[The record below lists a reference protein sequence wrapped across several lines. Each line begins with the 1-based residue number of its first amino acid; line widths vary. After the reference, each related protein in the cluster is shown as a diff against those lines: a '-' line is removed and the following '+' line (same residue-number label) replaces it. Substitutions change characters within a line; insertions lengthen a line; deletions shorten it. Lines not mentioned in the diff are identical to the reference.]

1 MDDAATR
8 GDAMKLIDSMAYG
21 DSQEMMFGFAQEP
34 VTTRRGL
41 VIGGGSVIA
50 EVVPHPR
57 PGSEKTLGTLL
68 REFER
73 ANGDVLERCI
83 NIGTPSLVLENEHVF
98 QMTDNPKWGKEIAA
112 LASRQ
117 IDEYADH
124 YGLQAAYRATVAD
137 LRKPEMVN
145 IRESERTRKV
155 LESFRACAPYADILS
170 IESIGGKEIFDYC
183 IIRNDITGL
192 LFAQG
197 VLGSR
202 DMAWL
207 WPQIVTIASEHGA
220 LPGGDTDCAQAN
232 TAMFMAGGFTAK
244 NIPHTLAALSRAIAA
259 GRSLVAY
266 ECGATGPGKDCGYE
280 NPIIK
285 AVTGLPM
292 SMEGKSCSCAHSSLC
307 GNVTAAV
314 CDLWSNEAVEYH
326 SMFGGTTSAVF
337 TEILSYDVASMNAA
351 IALGHQQAYQAS
363 LIGSDRY
370 RSVHG
375 FILSP
380 DNAWTIGKALV
391 DNSVSYYARAK
402 AAAMTCGELMLGDPQ
417 LHFTAFEKES
427 LQGYM
432 KQMENLPADEEDFID
447 LCLEKYSQ
455 VKGFLPE
462 AYGL

>member
-1 MDDAATR
+1 
-8 GDAMKLIDSMAYG
+8 
-21 DSQEMMFGFAQEP
+21 MMFGFSKKP

-57 PGSEKTLGTLL
+57 PGSEKTLNALL

-73 ANGDVLERCI
+73 ANGDALERCV
-83 NIGTPSLVLENEHVF
+83 NIGVPSLVLENEHVF
-98 QMTDNPKWGKEIAA
+98 QMTDSPQWGKEIAA
-112 LASRQ
+112 LTSRQ
-117 IDEYADH
+117 IGEYAEQ
-124 YGLQAAYRATVAD
+124 YGLEVAYRTTIAD

-145 IRESERTRKV
+145 IRDSERTRKV
-155 LESFRACAPYADILS
+155 LESFAACAPHADILS
-170 IESIGGKEIFDYC
+170 IESIGGKEIFDHC

-207 WPQIVTIASEHGA
+207 WPQIVAIAEEHSVV
-220 LPGGDTDCAQAN
+220 PGGDTDCAQAN

-244 NIPHTLAALSRAIAA
+244 NVPHSLAALSRAIAA
-259 GRSLVAY
+259 ARSLVAY
-266 ECGATGPGKDCGYE
+266 ESGAIGPGKDCGYE

-292 SMEGKSCSCAHSSLC
+292 SMEGKSCACAHSSLC
-307 GNVTAAV
+307 GNVMAAV

-326 SMFGGTTSAVF
+326 SMFGGSTPAVF
-337 TEILSYDVASMNAA
+337 TEILGYDVAAMNAS
-351 IALGHQQAYQAS
+351 IALGYQQGYQSS
-363 LIGSDRY
+363 LVASDRY
-370 RSVHG
+370 RSMHG

-380 DNAWTIGKALV
+380 DNAWAIGKALV
-391 DNSVSYYARAK
+391 DNSNSYYSRAR
-402 AAAMTCGELMLGDPQ
+402 AAAMTCGELLLADPQ
-417 LHFTAFEKES
+417 FHFTAFEKES
-427 LQGYM
+427 LLGYM
-432 KQMENLPADEEDFID
+432 KEMESLPVDEEDFID
-447 LCLEKYSQ
+447 LCLRKYRH
-455 VKGFLPE
+455 VHGFLPE

>member
-1 MDDAATR
+1 MSYSTPE
-8 GDAMKLIDSMAYG
+8 
-21 DSQEMMFGFAQEP
+21 EMMFGFSKKP

-50 EVVPHPR
+50 ELVPHPR
-57 PGSEKTLGTLL
+57 PGSEKTLSTLL

-73 ANGDVLERCI
+73 AHSDVLERCVS
-83 NIGTPSLVLENEHVF
+83 IGVPNLVLENEHVS
-98 QMTDNPKWGKEIAA
+98 QMTDDPRWGKEIAA
-112 LASRQ
+112 LAARQ
-117 IDEYADH
+117 IDEYAAQ
-124 YGLQAAYRATVAD
+124 YGLVVAYRVTIAD

-145 IRESERTRKV
+145 LRDSERTSKV
-155 LESFRACAPYADILS
+155 LDSFRACAPYADILS

-192 LFAQG
+192 LFSQG

-207 WPQIVTIASEHGA
+207 WPQIVSIATEHGA
-220 LPGGDTDCAQAN
+220 TPGGDTNCAQAN
-232 TAMFMAGGFTAK
+232 TAMFMAGGFNTK
-244 NIPHTLAALSRAIAA
+244 NLTHSLAALSRAIAA

-292 SMEGKSCSCAHSSLC
+292 SMEGKSCACAHSSLC

-326 SMFGGTTSAVF
+326 SMFGGSSPAVF
-337 TEILSYDVASMNAA
+337 TEILGYDVASMNAA
-351 IALGHQQAYQAS
+351 IALGHQREYQAS
-363 LIGSDRY
+363 LVASDRY
-370 RSVHG
+370 RSMHG

-391 DNSVSYYARAK
+391 DNSDSYYARAR
-402 AAAMTCGELMLGDPQ
+402 AAAMTCGELMLADSQ
-417 LHFTAFEKES
+417 LQFTAFEKES
-427 LQGYM
+427 LLSYM
-432 KQMENLPADEEDFID
+432 KEMEGLPDDEEAFID
-447 LCLEKYSQ
+447 LCLGKYSQ

>member
-1 MDDAATR
+1 
-8 GDAMKLIDSMAYG
+8 MKLTDSMAYK
-21 DSQEMMFGFAQEP
+21 DPQEMMFGFAQQP

-41 VIGGGSVIA
+41 VIGGGAVIA

-57 PGSEKTLGTLL
+57 PGSEKTLRSLL

-73 ANGDVLERCI
+73 ANNDALERCVS
-83 NIGTPSLVLENEHVF
+83 IGTPNLVLENEHVF
-98 QMTDNPKWGKEIAA
+98 QMTDNPEWGGRIAEQTTE
-112 LASRQ
+112 Q
-117 IDEYADH
+117 IDEYREQ
-124 YGLQAAYRATVAD
+124 YGLVAAYRATVAD

-145 IRESERTRKV
+145 IRDSERTQKV
-155 LESFRACAPYADILS
+155 FESFRACAPYADIVS

-183 IIRNDITGL
+183 IIRNDITGM
-192 LFAQG
+192 LFAQA
-197 VLGSR
+197 VLGGR
-202 DMAWL
+202 DMEWL
-207 WPQIVTIASEHGA
+207 WPQIVAIADEFGA
-220 LPGGDTDCAQAN
+220 IPGGDTDCAQAN
-232 TAMFMAGGFTAK
+232 TAMFMAGGFIAR
-244 NIPHTLAALSRAIAA
+244 NVPQSLAALSRAIAA

-292 SMEGKSCSCAHSSLC
+292 SMEGKSCACAHSSLC

-314 CDLWSNEAVEYH
+314 CDLWANEAVEYH
-326 SMFGGTTSAVF
+326 SMFGGSTPAVF
-337 TEILSYDVASMNAA
+337 SEILSYDVAAMNAA
-351 IALGHQQAYQAS
+351 IVVGNQREYQAC
-363 LIGSDRY
+363 LVASDRY
-370 RSVHG
+370 RSMHG

-391 DNSVSYYARAK
+391 DNNQSYYARAR

-417 LHFTAFEKES
+417 LQFTAFEKES

-432 KQMENLPADEEDFID
+432 KQMERLPDEEDEFIE
-447 LCLEKYSQ
+447 LCLNKYRQ
-455 VKGFLPE
+455 VQGFLPE